1 MLCSWKSVLIPL
13 LLTGFVVANST
24 EDDYDDYEKLNNLV
38 RMEEEEQTT
47 SETTEQPEPETTT
60 RKCDKLDLDL
70 EKNIL
75 EDKLKSLLNA
85 TPEQMVQLEAA
96 LNESFIKLS
105 DQIHCTYLKKLVTES
120 PITAIPKITTTTTT
134 TTTTTP
140 APTTT
145 TTTTPA
151 PTTPPSTTR
160 STTTTTTVA
169 PIVQCGEDNEN
180 RCVAFWKCKSS
191 RTLNDKYE
199 IDITTRDECHY
210 LETCCPDAEISNASR
225 RLIKSVPPSCGY
237 GTNNGVIMTIKGKRA
252 SESNFGEYPW
262 TVGVFDMEDKYLFGG
277 SLISIKV
284 VLTSASELN
293 SKHRKVRAGEW
304 DMKTNKEA
312 LSYEERF
319 VKETVIHHKF
329 VFDVY
334 ANDVALLI
342 LEKPFK
348 LLPHIRP
355 ICLASNNELN
365 RKECIVTG
373 WNDYTWTDESI
384 MRAMKLQL
392 TQCNSFVHETL
403 LCVTGKNSDLTY
415 GNGSPL
421 VCPEQGSTN
430 RYYQIGIWSHGIS
443 TNGTKF
449 TDVQRQYEWIRT
461 ELATRNISI
470 S

>member
-1 MLCSWKSVLIPL
+1 MMQMKVE
-13 LLTGFVVANST
+13 T
-24 EDDYDDYEKLNNLV
+24 
-38 RMEEEEQTT
+38 QTT
-47 SETTEQPEPETTT
+47 PQATEQPEPETTT
-60 RKCDKLDLDL
+60 RKCEKLDLDF

-75 EDKLKSLLNA
+75 EGKLISLLNP
-85 TPEQMVQLEAA
+85 TPEQIVQLKAA
-96 LNESFIKLS
+96 LNESFNDYIIKLS
-105 DQIHCTYLKKLVTES
+105 DQVHCTYPTKL
-120 PITAIPKITTTTTT
+120 AIPEITTAATTTTTIT
-134 TTTTTP
+134 TT
-140 APTTT
+140 
-145 TTTTPA
+145 A

-169 PIVQCGEDNEN
+169 PIVQCGEENEN

-199 IDITTRDECHY
+199 IDIITSDECHY
-210 LETCCPDAEISNASR
+210 LETCCPDAEILNASR
-225 RLIKSVPPSCGY
+225 PVSNSVPSKCGY

-277 SLISIKV
+277 SLISVKV
-284 VLTSASELN
+284 VLTSASELI

-319 VKETVIHHKF
+319 IKETVIHPKF
-329 VFDVY
+329 DFNVY

-342 LEKPFK
+342 LEKRFK
-348 LLPHIRP
+348 LFSHIRP
-355 ICLASNNELN
+355 ICLPSNIELN
-365 RKECIVTG
+365 KNKCIVTG
-373 WNDYTWTDESI
+373 WNDNRWSDQSI
-384 MRAMKLQL
+384 MRAMELQL
-392 TQCNSFVHETL
+392 TQCKTFVHKTL
-403 LCVTGKNSDLTY
+403 LCVTGHNSDLAF

-449 TDVQRQYEWIRT
+449 TDVQGQYEWIRT
-461 ELATRNISI
+461 ELANRSISI